1 MAKSKDAEQSRAS
14 APAGGMKGSAQ
25 SYAVF
30 ADGGRQYTVEAGQEV
45 TIDFRH
51 LPAGDP
57 VVFDRVLA
65 ISRSGALTLGTPT
78 VKGAAVKA
86 EVVGTLQG
94 EKMYVQKFAR
104 RKNYRRRTGHRS
116 VSTRVRIV
124 EIAG

>member
-1 MAKSKDAEQSRAS
+1 MAKATD
-14 APAGGMKGSAQ
+14 AGGQAAANVAGMEGSAQ
-25 SYAVF
+25 LYAVF
-30 ADGGRQYTVEAGQEV
+30 TDGGRQYTVQPGQEL

-51 LPAGDP
+51 LQAGDP

-65 ISRSGALTLGTPT
+65 VNRSGALTLGAPT
-78 VKGAAVKA
+78 VKGASVKA
-86 EVVGTLQG
+86 EVLGTLQG
-94 EKMYVQKFAR
+94 EKIYVQKFAR

>member
-1 MAKSKDAEQSRAS
+1 MT
-14 APAGGMKGSAQ
+14 GSAQ
-25 SYAVF
+25 FYAVF
-30 ADGGRQYTVEAGQEV
+30 ADGGRQYTVQPGQEL

-78 VKGAAVKA
+78 VKGASVKA
-86 EVVGTLQG
+86 EVLGTLQG
-94 EKMYVQKFAR
+94 EKIFVQKFAR

-116 VSTRVRIV
+116 ISTRVRIV